1 MYIDPSVYEDEFL
14 DDEETDFFVKK
25 TSSHKK
31 QKTQNKQ
38 TNKTLFDR
46 NAKKNKRNVSKLK
59 KNALQLSL
67 KENNILLFREHK

>member
-25 TSSHKK
+25 ISSHKK

-38 TNKTLFDR
+38 TNKDVIRQKRKEKQEKREQAEEEECFTTFFDG
-46 NAKKNKRNVSKLK
+46 
-59 KNALQLSL
+59 
-67 KENNILLFREHK
+67 E

>member
-38 TNKTLFDR
+38 TNKDVILQ
-46 NAKKNKRNVSKLK
+46 KR
-59 KNALQLSL
+59 
-67 KENNILLFREHK
+67 